1 MLALRAVDSVLRR
14 KFSVLILSLLFS
26 SKRKQNDVPALDD
39 NMHSYSPWDQWVQK
53 VNDEDQKVSFSS

>member
-39 NMHSYSPWDQWVQK
+39 NMHSYSPWDQ
-53 VNDEDQKVSFSS
+53 